1 MYPSLYVGQHQSRTH
16 SNFLTRALFVQVAD
30 EVMADEES
38 DVVSVLTEAFLNH
51 GKLLSEVRREMFQ
64 LLVEEAWKIAMRSR
78 HYITT
83 QCLDT
88 PTDSP

>member
-1 MYPSLYVGQHQSRTH
+1 
-16 SNFLTRALFVQVAD
+16 
-30 EVMADEES
+30 MADEES

-51 GKLLSEVRREMFQ
+51 GKLLSEVRREVFQ

-83 QCLDT
+83 QCLDS
-88 PTDSP
+88 PTDSSWMVLYKYGNDVNFLNTTNLSWCDPVSLIYC